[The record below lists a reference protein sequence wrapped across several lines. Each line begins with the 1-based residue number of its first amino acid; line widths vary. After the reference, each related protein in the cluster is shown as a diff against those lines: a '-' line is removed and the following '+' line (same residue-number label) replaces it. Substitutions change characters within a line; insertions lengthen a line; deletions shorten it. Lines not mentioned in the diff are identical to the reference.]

1 MGTQTWNAKPHRNA
15 FRQQNEREHEGGL
28 GGGVKK
34 EKEEQGRWE
43 GGKNE
48 PEKLL
53 GFGGG
58 QENQTT
64 NQETQLCSSFGE
76 NASYK

>member
-1 MGTQTWNAKPHRNA
+1 MLNHTEMHSDNKMRKRG
-15 FRQQNEREHEGGL
+15 HEGEL
-28 GGGVKK
+28 GGGSEVERKKK
-34 EKEEQGRWE
+34 EQGKWK

-53 GFGGG
+53 RWGWG
-58 QENQTT
+58 QGVKKTKRQ

>member
-1 MGTQTWNAKPHRNA
+1 MLNHTEMHSDDKMRKRG
-15 FRQQNEREHEGGL
+15 HEGGL
-28 GGGVKK
+28 GGGSEVERKKK
-34 EKEEQGRWE
+34 EQGKWK

-53 GFGGG
+53 WGGRR
-58 QENQTT
+58 ESRKPNDKTRKHSF
-64 NQETQLCSSFGE
+64 SSFGE